1 MYDASIARPEKVL
14 LLSPKHGG
22 FHRLHTTFDTYH
34 HPSRTM
40 PTRTLRASKLVN
52 PCRQNH
58 GQAKD
63 VQAKAAHTK
72 QGKSKP
78 PAQQTGN
85 ALSVC
90 YFDPFRDVRQIQ
102 GRSKTHAH
110 SKFEPNICIE
120 NMQFEIMEDEQR
132 SMDAAKNI
140 RNLQRLCCVLGCWP
154 RPADTCIH
162 SRPFTAWQAVA

>member
-1 MYDASIARPEKVL
+1 MRCKHRAARKGAL
-14 LLSPKHGG
+14 ALTKAGG

-40 PTRTLRASKLVN
+40 PTRTLCASKLVN

-58 GQAKD
+58 GQPKD

-85 ALSVC
+85 ALPVC
-90 YFDPFRDVRQIQ
+90 HFDPFRDVRQIQ

-110 SKFEPNICIE
+110 NRVEAKICIE
-120 NMQFEIMEDEQR
+120 NMQFEIMEHEQR
-132 SMDAAKNI
+132 PMDAAKNI
-140 RNLQRLCCVLGCWP
+140 RNLQCLRFATGYRP
-154 RPADTCIH
+154 RPTNA
-162 SRPFTAWQAVA
+162 